1 MSLPIEQIIPKELSS
16 KDSIL
21 KDSTPKHTKITLA
34 LVGAPNCGKTATF
47 NVLTGSKAKV
57 ANYSGVT
64 VDKRSAA
71 MIGHSDVHI
80 IDLPGTYSLK
90 TASLDEEV
98 TRQFLFGQIA
108 GESAPDGIIFVADAT
123 NLRMSL
129 RMLLELK
136 SLGLPL
142 IVALNLS
149 DVAQSRGLIVDES
162 ILSEALGV
170 PFVKTIAI
178 KRKGCEQLLTLA
190 EELIDYIAKHDRPV
204 RFLNASTEFSTESS
218 TNINNDTAAMYQ
230 QADDIL
236 SRAVLRSQRLPKWHE
251 RIDYLT
257 LHPIIGVMILL
268 LILFVIF
275 QAVYAW
281 ATPLMDAIEWLVAG
295 IGAQL
300 THWLPEGIL
309 QSLIV
314 DGIVAGVGSVVIFVP
329 QIALLFLF
337 LLLLED
343 SGYLPRAAFLLD
355 NLLSKV
361 GLSGRSFIPLLSGFA
376 CAVPAVMAT
385 RTIPN
390 HRERLVAI
398 AVLPMLTCSARLPI
412 YALIIA
418 AVIPNRSVLGV
429 FNLQGMTLFVL
440 YIAGVVSAALVSWLF
455 KRFGSG
461 ASASTA
467 FPLLMELPTYRM
479 PNIRHI
485 ASGLWD
491 KVSTFLRRAG
501 TVIFALSVVLWVLVT
516 FPAAPIDATNPA
528 IDYSFAGML
537 GHLIEPIF
545 APIGFTWQMCIALI
559 PGLAAREV
567 VVAALGTVYAVG
579 NASEEA
585 VNQTLI
591 PIIHNEWGL
600 ATAFSFLAFY
610 VYAPM
615 CLATLAVIRRE
626 TKSLK
631 QTAAITGYLF
641 ILAYTIAW
649 IVYRITGQIF
659 GL

>member
-1 MSLPIEQIIPKELSS
+1 MSSSLSFSIPIDQVKERT
-16 KDSIL
+16 
-21 KDSTPKHTKITLA
+21 TPITLA

-71 MIGHSDVHI
+71 LLGHDNVSI
-80 IDLPGTYSLK
+80 LDLPGTYSLK

-98 TRQFLFGQIA
+98 TRKVLFGQMP
-108 GESAPDGIIFVADAT
+108 GESIPDGIIFVADAT

-136 SLGLPL
+136 HLGLPI

-149 DVAQSRGLIVDES
+149 DVAHSRGLVVEAS
-162 ILSEALGV
+162 VLSEELGV
-170 PFVKTIAI
+170 PFAKTVAI
-178 KRKGCEQLLTLA
+178 KRKGCDQLLTLA
-190 EELIDYIAKHDRPV
+190 DELIDYIG
-204 RFLNASTEFSTESS
+204 
-218 TNINNDTAAMYQ
+218 NNDKPIHFFGGDSDTHIMYQ

-236 SRAVLRSQRLPKWHE
+236 SRAVTSAQRLPKWHE
-251 RIDYLT
+251 RLDQLT
-257 LHPIIGVMILL
+257 LHPVIGVVILL
-268 LILFVIF
+268 TILFVIF

-281 ATPLMDAIEWLVAG
+281 AAPLMDGIEWLVGSVG
-295 IGAQL
+295 ILLMQ
-300 THWLPEGIL
+300 WLPDGIL

-314 DGIVAGVGSVVIFVP
+314 DGIVAGVGSVIVFIP
-329 QIALLFLF
+329 QITLLFLF
-337 LLLLED
+337 LLILED

-355 NLLSKV
+355 NLLAKV

-376 CAVPAVMAT
+376 CAVPAVMST
-385 RTIPN
+385 RTIPS
-390 HRERLVAI
+390 HKERLMAI

-418 AVIPNRSVLGV
+418 AVIPSQTVLGV
-429 FNLQGMTLFVL
+429 FNLQGITLFTL
-440 YIAGVVSAALVSWLF
+440 YVVGTCSAAFVSWLF
-455 KRFGSG
+455 KCFHNAKSE
-461 ASASTA
+461 SSA

-479 PNIRHI
+479 PNVKHI
-485 ASGLWD
+485 AGELWD
-491 KVSTFLRRAG
+491 KVNAFLRRAG
-501 TVIFALSVVLWVLVT
+501 TVIFTLSVVLWALVT
-516 FPAAPIDATNPA
+516 FPSAPANGTGPA

-545 APIGFTWQMCIALI
+545 APIGFTWQMCISLI

-579 NASEEA
+579 SVGDEA

-591 PIIHNEWGL
+591 PIIHAQWGL

-626 TKSLK
+626 TKSFK
-631 QTAAITGYLF
+631 QTFAITAYLF
-641 ILAYTIAW
+641 VLAYLMAW
-649 IVYRITGQIF
+649 VVYRITGSIF
-659 GL
+659 GF

>member
-1 MSLPIEQIIPKELSS
+1 MSSSLSFSVPIDQVTERTMP
-16 KDSIL
+16 
-21 KDSTPKHTKITLA
+21 ITLA

-71 MIGHSDVHI
+71 LLGHDNVNI
-80 IDLPGTYSLK
+80 LDLPGTYSLK

-98 TRQFLFGQIA
+98 TRKVLFGQMP
-108 GESAPDGIIFVADAT
+108 GESVPDGIIFVADAT

-136 SLGLPL
+136 NLGLPI

-149 DVAQSRGLIVDES
+149 DVAHSRGLVVEAS
-162 ILSEALGV
+162 VLSEELGV
-170 PFVKTIAI
+170 PFAKTVAI
-178 KRKGCEQLLTLA
+178 KRKGCDQLLTLA
-190 EELIDYIAKHDRPV
+190 DELIDYIGNSDKPIHFFGGD
-204 RFLNASTEFSTESS
+204 S
-218 TNINNDTAAMYQ
+218 DTHIMYQ

-236 SRAVLRSQRLPKWHE
+236 SRAVTSAQRLPKWHE
-251 RIDYLT
+251 RLDQLT
-257 LHPIIGVMILL
+257 LHPVIGVVILL
-268 LILFVIF
+268 TILFVIF

-281 ATPLMDAIEWLVAG
+281 AAPLMDGIEWLVGSVG
-295 IGAQL
+295 ILLMQ
-300 THWLPEGIL
+300 WLPDGIL

-314 DGIVAGVGSVVIFVP
+314 DGIVAGVGSVIVFIP
-329 QIALLFLF
+329 QITLLFLF
-337 LLLLED
+337 LLILED

-355 NLLSKV
+355 NLLAKV

-376 CAVPAVMAT
+376 CAVPAVMST
-385 RTIPN
+385 RTIPS
-390 HRERLVAI
+390 HKERLMAI

-418 AVIPNRSVLGV
+418 AVIPSQTVLGV
-429 FNLQGMTLFVL
+429 FNLQGITLFTL
-440 YIAGVVSAALVSWLF
+440 YVVGTCSAAFVSWLF
-455 KRFGSG
+455 KCFHNAKSE
-461 ASASTA
+461 SSA

-479 PNIRHI
+479 PNVKHI
-485 ASGLWD
+485 TGELWD
-491 KVSTFLRRAG
+491 KVNAFLRRAG
-501 TVIFALSVVLWVLVT
+501 TVIFTLSVVLWALVT
-516 FPAAPIDATNPA
+516 FPSAPANAAGPA

-545 APIGFTWQMCIALI
+545 APIGFTWQMCISLI

-579 NASEEA
+579 SVGDEA

-591 PIIHNEWGL
+591 PIIHAQWGL

-626 TKSLK
+626 TKSFK
-631 QTAAITGYLF
+631 QTFAITAYLF
-641 ILAYTIAW
+641 VLAYLMAW
-649 IVYRITGQIF
+649 VVYRITGSIF
-659 GL
+659 GF

>member
-1 MSLPIEQIIPKELSS
+1 MSYSIPTRQTRY
-16 KDSIL
+16 IT
-21 KDSTPKHTKITLA
+21 TPITLA

-64 VDKRSAA
+64 VDKRSAT
-71 MIGHSDVHI
+71 MLGHSDVHI
-80 IDLPGTYSLK
+80 VDLPGTYSLN
-90 TASLDEEV
+90 TTSLDEEV
-98 TRQFLFGQIA
+98 TRKFLLGQIP
-108 GESAPDGIIFVADAT
+108 GEVIPDGIIFVADAT

-136 SLGLPL
+136 NLGLPL

-162 ILSEALGV
+162 ILSEELGV

-178 KRKGCEQLLTLA
+178 KRKGCDQLLSLVD
-190 EELIDYIAKHDRPV
+190 ELIDYVHSHDKTV
-204 RFLNASTEFSTESS
+204 HFFEASTPIDTSS
-218 TNINNDTAAMYQ
+218 SYQ

-236 SRAVLRSQRLPKWHE
+236 SRAVMRAQRLPKWHE
-251 RIDYLT
+251 RLDQLT
-257 LHPIIGVMILL
+257 LHPIIGMFILL
-268 LILFVIF
+268 IILFVIF

-281 ATPLMDAIEWLVAG
+281 AAPLMDGIEWLISS
-295 IGAQL
+295 IGLLFMQ
-300 THWLPEGIL
+300 WLPEGIL

-314 DGIVAGVGSVVIFVP
+314 DGIIAGVGSVVVFIP
-329 QIALLFLF
+329 QITLLFLF
-337 LLLLED
+337 LLILED

-355 NLLSKV
+355 NSLAKV

-376 CAVPAVMAT
+376 CAVPAVMST

-390 HRERLVAI
+390 HKERFVAI

-418 AVIPNRSVLGV
+418 AVIPDHAALGI
-429 FNLQGMTLFVL
+429 FNLQGITLFIL
-440 YIAGVVSAALVSWLF
+440 YLIGICSAAFVSWLF
-455 KRFGSG
+455 KRFH
-461 ASASTA
+461 SAKSDSTA

-479 PNIRHI
+479 PNVRHI
-485 ASGLWD
+485 MSELWD
-491 KVSTFLRRAG
+491 KVSKFLVRAG

-516 FPAAPIDATNPA
+516 FPAPPTDAVGPA

-579 NASEEA
+579 NVSDESI
-585 VNQTLI
+585 NQTLI

-631 QTAAITGYLF
+631 QTVAITGYLF
-641 ILAYTIAW
+641 ILAYAMAW
-649 IVYRITGQIF
+649 IVYRATGRIF
-659 GL
+659 GF

>member
-1 MSLPIEQIIPKELSS
+1 MSYSIPTSQTKH
-16 KDSIL
+16 IN
-21 KDSTPKHTKITLA
+21 TPITLA

-64 VDKRSAA
+64 VDKRSAT
-71 MIGHSDVHI
+71 MLGHSDVHI
-80 IDLPGTYSLK
+80 VDLPGTYSLN
-90 TASLDEEV
+90 TTSLDEEV
-98 TRQFLFGQIA
+98 TRRFLLGQIP
-108 GESAPDGIIFVADAT
+108 GEAIPDGIIFVADAT

-162 ILSEALGV
+162 VLSEELGV

-178 KRKGCEQLLTLA
+178 KRKGCDQLLSLVD
-190 EELIDYIAKHDRPV
+190 ELVDYVHNHDKTV
-204 RFLNASTEFSTESS
+204 HFFEASTPIDTSS
-218 TNINNDTAAMYQ
+218 SYK

-236 SRAVLRSQRLPKWHE
+236 SRAVMRAQRLPKWHE
-251 RIDYLT
+251 RLDQLT
-257 LHPIIGVMILL
+257 LHPIVGMFILLMILF
-268 LILFVIF
+268 IIF

-281 ATPLMDAIEWLVAG
+281 AAPLMDGIEWLISSFG
-295 IGAQL
+295 LLFMQ
-300 THWLPEGIL
+300 WLPEGIL

-314 DGIVAGVGSVVIFVP
+314 DGIIAGVGSVVVFIP
-329 QIALLFLF
+329 QITLLFLF
-337 LLLLED
+337 LLILED

-355 NLLSKV
+355 NSLAKV

-376 CAVPAVMAT
+376 CAVPAVMST

-390 HRERLVAI
+390 HKERFVAI

-418 AVIPNRSVLGV
+418 AVIPNHAALGI
-429 FNLQGMTLFVL
+429 FNLQGITLFVL
-440 YIAGVVSAALVSWLF
+440 YLVGVCSAAFVSWLF
-455 KRFGSG
+455 KRFH
-461 ASASTA
+461 SAKSESTA

-479 PNIRHI
+479 PNVRHI
-485 ASGLWD
+485 MSELWD
-491 KVSTFLRRAG
+491 KVSKFLVRAG

-516 FPAAPIDATNPA
+516 FPAPPTDAVGPA

-579 NASEEA
+579 NVSDESI
-585 VNQTLI
+585 NQTLI

-631 QTAAITGYLF
+631 QTVAITGYLF
-641 ILAYTIAW
+641 ILAYAMAW
-649 IVYRITGQIF
+649 IVYRVTGNIF
-659 GL
+659 GF

>member
-1 MSLPIEQIIPKELSS
+1 MSSSLSFSVPIDQIKER
-16 KDSIL
+16 
-21 KDSTPKHTKITLA
+21 TAPITLA

-71 MIGHSDVHI
+71 LLGHDNVSI
-80 IDLPGTYSLK
+80 LDLPGTYSLK

-98 TRQFLFGQIA
+98 TRKVLFGQMP
-108 GESAPDGIIFVADAT
+108 GEAVPDGIIFVADAT

-136 SLGLPL
+136 NLSLPI

-149 DVAQSRGLIVDES
+149 DVAHSRGLEVEAS
-162 ILSEALGV
+162 VLSEELGV
-170 PFVKTIAI
+170 PFAKTVAI
-178 KRKGCEQLLTLA
+178 KRKGCDQLLTLA
-190 EELIDYIAKHDRPV
+190 DELIEYIGNSDQPIHFFGGD
-204 RFLNASTEFSTESS
+204 S
-218 TNINNDTAAMYQ
+218 DTHVMYQ

-236 SRAVLRSQRLPKWHE
+236 SRAVTSAQRLPKWHE
-251 RIDYLT
+251 RLDQLT
-257 LHPIIGVMILL
+257 LHPVIGVFILL
-268 LILFVIF
+268 TILFVIF

-281 ATPLMDAIEWLVAG
+281 AAPLMDGIESLVGSVG
-295 IGAQL
+295 ILLMQ
-300 THWLPEGIL
+300 WLPDGIL

-314 DGIVAGVGSVVIFVP
+314 DGIVAGVGSVIVFIP
-329 QIALLFLF
+329 QITLLFLF
-337 LLLLED
+337 LLILED

-355 NLLSKV
+355 NLLAKV

-376 CAVPAVMAT
+376 CAVPAVMST
-385 RTIPN
+385 RTIPS
-390 HRERLVAI
+390 HKERLMAI

-418 AVIPNRSVLGV
+418 AVIPSQTVLGI
-429 FNLQGMTLFVL
+429 FNLQGITLFTL
-440 YIAGVVSAALVSWLF
+440 YVVGTCSAAFVSWLF
-455 KRFGSG
+455 KCFHNAKSD
-461 ASASTA
+461 ASA

-479 PNIRHI
+479 PNVKHI
-485 ASGLWD
+485 AGELWD
-491 KVSTFLRRAG
+491 KVNAFLRRAG
-501 TVIFALSVVLWVLVT
+501 TVIFTLSVVLWALVT
-516 FPAAPIDATNPA
+516 FPSAPANATGPA

-545 APIGFTWQMCIALI
+545 APIGFTWQMCISLI

-579 NASEEA
+579 SVGDDA

-591 PIIHNEWGL
+591 PIIHAQWGL

-626 TKSLK
+626 TKSFK
-631 QTAAITGYLF
+631 QTFAITAYLF
-641 ILAYTIAW
+641 ILAYSMAW
-649 IVYRITGQIF
+649 VVYRITGSIF
-659 GL
+659 GF

>member
-1 MSLPIEQIIPKELSS
+1 MTSSATLSVPANQIKA
-16 KDSIL
+16 
-21 KDSTPKHTKITLA
+21 STAPITLA

-64 VDKRSAA
+64 VDKRSASLL
-71 MIGHSDVHI
+71 GHSNVNI
-80 IDLPGTYSLK
+80 LDLPGTYSLK

-98 TRQFLFGQIA
+98 TRKVLFGQMP
-108 GESAPDGIIFVADAT
+108 GESVPDGIIFVADAT

-136 SLGLPL
+136 NLGLPI

-149 DVAQSRGLIVDES
+149 DVAQSRGLVVDES
-162 ILSEALGV
+162 ILANELGV
-170 PFVKTIAI
+170 PFVQTVAI
-178 KRKGCEQLLTLA
+178 KRKGCAKLLTLA
-190 EELIDYIAKHDRPV
+190 DELIDYIGNSEQPIH
-204 RFLNASTEFSTESS
+204 FFET
-218 TNINNDTAAMYQ
+218 DTDTHTMYQ

-236 SRAVLRSQRLPKWHE
+236 SRAVTAVQRLPKWHE
-251 RIDYLT
+251 RLDQLT
-257 LHPIIGVMILL
+257 LHPVIGVIILL
-268 LILFVIF
+268 MILFVIF
-275 QAVYAW
+275 QAVYTW
-281 ATPLMDAIEWLVAG
+281 ATPLMDSIEWLVG
-295 IGAQL
+295 NVGTLLSQ
-300 THWLPEGIL
+300 WLPDGIL

-314 DGIVAGVGSVVIFVP
+314 DGIVAGVGSVVVFVP

-337 LLLLED
+337 LLILED

-355 NLLSKV
+355 NLLAKI

-376 CAVPAVMAT
+376 CAVPAVMST
-385 RTIPN
+385 RTIPS
-390 HRERLVAI
+390 HTERLVAI

-418 AVIPNRSVLGV
+418 AVIPNHTVLGI
-429 FNLQGMTLFVL
+429 FNLQGITLFIL
-440 YIAGVVSAALVSWLF
+440 YVAGTFSAALISWLF
-455 KRFGSG
+455 KRFH
-461 ASASTA
+461 STKSESSA

-479 PNIRHI
+479 PNVRHI
-485 ASGLWD
+485 AGELWD
-491 KVSTFLRRAG
+491 KVSAFLMKAG
-501 TVIFALSVVLWVLVT
+501 TVIFTLSVVLWVLVT
-516 FPAAPIDATNPA
+516 FPEAPTGTAGPA

-545 APIGFTWQMCIALI
+545 APIGFTWQMCISLI

-579 NASEEA
+579 SVGDEA
-585 VNQTLI
+585 INQTLI
-591 PIIHNEWGL
+591 PIIHAQWGL

-615 CLATLAVIRRE
+615 CLATLTVIRRE

-631 QTAAITGYLF
+631 QTLAITGYLF
-641 ILAYTIAW
+641 VLAYVMAW
-649 IVYRITGQIF
+649 VVYRITGQIF
-659 GL
+659 GF

>member
-1 MSLPIEQIIPKELSS
+1 MHKPMSSSLSFSIPIDQVKERT
-16 KDSIL
+16 
-21 KDSTPKHTKITLA
+21 TPITLA

-71 MIGHSDVHI
+71 LLGHDNVSI
-80 IDLPGTYSLK
+80 LDLPGTYSLK

-98 TRQFLFGQIA
+98 TRKVLFGQMP
-108 GESAPDGIIFVADAT
+108 GESIPDGIIFVADAT

-136 SLGLPL
+136 HLGLPI

-149 DVAQSRGLIVDES
+149 DVAHSRGLVVEAS
-162 ILSEALGV
+162 VLSEELGV
-170 PFVKTIAI
+170 PFAKTVAI
-178 KRKGCEQLLTLA
+178 KRKGCDQLLTLA
-190 EELIDYIAKHDRPV
+190 DELIDYIG
-204 RFLNASTEFSTESS
+204 
-218 TNINNDTAAMYQ
+218 NNDKPIHFFGGDSDTHIMYQ

-236 SRAVLRSQRLPKWHE
+236 SRAVTSAQRLPKWHE
-251 RIDYLT
+251 RLDQLT
-257 LHPIIGVMILL
+257 LHPVIGVVILL
-268 LILFVIF
+268 TILFVIF

-281 ATPLMDAIEWLVAG
+281 AAPLMDGIEWLVGSVG
-295 IGAQL
+295 ILLMQ
-300 THWLPEGIL
+300 WLPDGIL

-314 DGIVAGVGSVVIFVP
+314 DGIVAGVGSVIVFIP
-329 QIALLFLF
+329 QITLLFLF
-337 LLLLED
+337 LLILED

-355 NLLSKV
+355 NLLAKV

-376 CAVPAVMAT
+376 CAVPAVMST
-385 RTIPN
+385 RTIPS
-390 HRERLVAI
+390 HKERLMAI

-418 AVIPNRSVLGV
+418 AVIPSQTVLGV
-429 FNLQGMTLFVL
+429 FNLQGITLFTL
-440 YIAGVVSAALVSWLF
+440 YVVGTCSAAFVSWLF
-455 KRFGSG
+455 KCFHNAKSE
-461 ASASTA
+461 SSA

-479 PNIRHI
+479 PNVKHI
-485 ASGLWD
+485 AGELWD
-491 KVSTFLRRAG
+491 KVNAFLRRAG
-501 TVIFALSVVLWVLVT
+501 TVIFTLSVVLWALVT
-516 FPAAPIDATNPA
+516 FPSAPANGTGPA

-545 APIGFTWQMCIALI
+545 APIGFTWQMCISLI

-579 NASEEA
+579 SVGDEA

-591 PIIHNEWGL
+591 PIIHAQWGL

-626 TKSLK
+626 TKSFK
-631 QTAAITGYLF
+631 QTFAITAYLF
-641 ILAYTIAW
+641 VLAYLMAW
-649 IVYRITGQIF
+649 VVYRITGSIF
-659 GL
+659 GF

>member
-1 MSLPIEQIIPKELSS
+1 MSSSLSFSVPIDQVTERTMP
-16 KDSIL
+16 
-21 KDSTPKHTKITLA
+21 ITLA

-71 MIGHSDVHI
+71 LLGHDNVNI
-80 IDLPGTYSLK
+80 LDLPGTYSLK

-98 TRQFLFGQIA
+98 TRKVLFGQMP
-108 GESAPDGIIFVADAT
+108 GESVPDGIIFVADAT

-136 SLGLPL
+136 NLGLPI

-149 DVAQSRGLIVDES
+149 DVAHSRGLVVEAS
-162 ILSEALGV
+162 VLSEELGV
-170 PFVKTIAI
+170 PFAKTVAI
-178 KRKGCEQLLTLA
+178 KRKGCDQLLALA
-190 EELIDYIAKHDRPV
+190 SDLIDYIGNSDKPIHFFGGD
-204 RFLNASTEFSTESS
+204 S
-218 TNINNDTAAMYQ
+218 DTHIMYQ

-236 SRAVLRSQRLPKWHE
+236 SRAVTSAQRLPKWHE
-251 RIDYLT
+251 RLDQLT
-257 LHPIIGVMILL
+257 LHPVIGVVILL
-268 LILFVIF
+268 TILFVIF

-281 ATPLMDAIEWLVAG
+281 AAPLMDGIEWLVGSVG
-295 IGAQL
+295 ILLMQ
-300 THWLPEGIL
+300 WLPDGIL

-314 DGIVAGVGSVVIFVP
+314 DGIVAGVGSVIVFIP
-329 QIALLFLF
+329 QITLLFLF
-337 LLLLED
+337 LLILED

-355 NLLSKV
+355 NLLAKV

-376 CAVPAVMAT
+376 CAVPAVMST
-385 RTIPN
+385 RTIPS
-390 HRERLVAI
+390 HKERLMAI

-418 AVIPNRSVLGV
+418 AVIPSQTVLGV
-429 FNLQGMTLFVL
+429 FNLQGITLFTL
-440 YIAGVVSAALVSWLF
+440 YVVGTCSAAFVSWLF
-455 KRFGSG
+455 KCFHNAKSE
-461 ASASTA
+461 SSA

-479 PNIRHI
+479 PNVKHI
-485 ASGLWD
+485 TGELWD
-491 KVSTFLRRAG
+491 KVNAFLRRAG
-501 TVIFALSVVLWVLVT
+501 TVIFTLSVVLWALVT
-516 FPAAPIDATNPA
+516 FPSAPANAAGPA

-545 APIGFTWQMCIALI
+545 APIGFTWQMCISLI

-579 NASEEA
+579 SVGDEA

-591 PIIHNEWGL
+591 PIIHAQWGL

-626 TKSLK
+626 TKSFK
-631 QTAAITGYLF
+631 QTFAITAYLF
-641 ILAYTIAW
+641 VLAYLMAW
-649 IVYRITGQIF
+649 VVYRITGSIF
-659 GL
+659 GF

>member
-1 MSLPIEQIIPKELSS
+1 MSYSIPITQIEVVTAP
-16 KDSIL
+16 
-21 KDSTPKHTKITLA
+21 ITLA

-64 VDKRSAA
+64 VDKRTAT
-71 MIGHSDVHI
+71 MLGRSDVNI

-90 TASLDEEV
+90 TTSLDEEV
-98 TRQFLFGQIA
+98 TRKVLFGQMS
-108 GESAPDGIIFVADAT
+108 GESVPDGIIFIADAT

-136 SLGLPL
+136 SLGLPI

-149 DVAQSRGLIVDES
+149 DVAESRGLVVDES
-162 ILSEALGV
+162 VLSEELGV

-178 KRKGCEQLLTLA
+178 KRQGCEQLLTLA
-190 EELIDYIAKHDRPV
+190 NEFIDYISDKAQPV
-204 RFLNASTEFSTESS
+204 RFIDS
-218 TNINNDTAAMYQ
+218 DTDIDTQSMYQ
-230 QADDIL
+230 KADDIL
-236 SRAVLRSQRLPKWHE
+236 SRAVIRSQSLPKWHE
-251 RIDYLT
+251 QIDQLA
-257 LHPIIGVMILL
+257 LHPVIGVIILLMILF
-268 LILFVIF
+268 IIF

-281 ATPLMDAIEWLVAG
+281 AAPLMEGIEWLVASF
-295 IGAQL
+295 GAML
-300 THWLPEGIL
+300 VDWLPDGML

-314 DGIVAGVGSVVIFVP
+314 DGVIAGVGSVVVFVP

-337 LLLLED
+337 LLILED

-355 NLLSKV
+355 NLLAKV

-376 CAVPAVMAT
+376 CTVPAVMST

-390 HRERLVAI
+390 HKERFVAI

-418 AVIPNRSVLGV
+418 AVIPNQTVLGI
-429 FNLQGMTLFVL
+429 FNLQGMTLFIL
-440 YIAGVVSAALVSWLF
+440 YIAGICSAAFVSWLF
-455 KRFGSG
+455 KRFH
-461 ASASTA
+461 SAESKVAA

-479 PNIRHI
+479 PNIKHI
-485 ASGLWD
+485 VSELWD
-491 KVSTFLRRAG
+491 KVSAFLVKAG
-501 TVIFALSVVLWVLVT
+501 TVIFAISVILWVLVT
-516 FPAAPIDATNPA
+516 FPAPPVGATGPA

-537 GHLIEPIF
+537 GHFIEPIF

-579 NASEEA
+579 NVGDE
-585 VNQTLI
+585 VINQTLI

-626 TKSLK
+626 TNSLR
-631 QTAAITGYLF
+631 QTLAIAGYLF
-641 ILAYTIAW
+641 VLAYLMAW

-659 GL
+659 GF